1 MSLIEQLAADLSPL
15 AVAAFTPLPPLPK
28 PAPAKPAAAAAPGA
42 APAAPAPAPAPVA
55 PPPEPVQVLDFAS
68 KGVHLDVCITPD
80 KVVEAAQILDRHGFA
95 IDAVSG
101 QDWLAQGL
109 MEVIYDFLHFQSG
122 ERVVYR
128 TRIPRAEPRVATISE
143 VFPGANWHEREAH
156 DFYGIVFTG
165 HPDLS
170 PLILPEDAGDLRPLR
185 KSDAELKALGAVLPE
200 FAAPKT
206 ESEEAEAG
214 EKTAR
219 PKRERPAKP
228 EGEA

>member
-1 MSLIEQLAADLSPL
+1 MVVDAAEKALQKLA
-15 AVAAFTPLPPLPK
+15 
-28 PAPAKPAAAAAPGA
+28 
-42 APAAPAPAPAPVA
+42 
-55 PPPEPVQVLDFAS
+55 PERLNRPDYRVR
-68 KGVHLDVCITPD
+68 GVHLDALFAAG
-80 KVVEAAQILDRHGFA
+80 KVVDFARALRSLGFLIEDLTAVDAAPELMVVYHFA
-95 IDAVSG
+95 HPDE
-101 QDWLAQGL
+101 LC
-109 MEVIYDFLHFQSG
+109 
-122 ERVVYR
+122 RVVG
-128 TRIPRAEPRVATISE
+128 RALVNREEPELPSIHE